1 VKTWPFKER
10 ITNVKDLM
18 AKRGLDAIIVTS
30 WANLYYLLGVL
41 PLHATERTVGP
52 IMPLLIPAEEDKET
66 IFVPVS
72 NFFLV
77 TDAEHKYIQ
86 DVRPSGTGTGG
97 VHPPVQDLVSQ
108 ALVEWNVASGKIGV
122 EFKYLTT
129 PNTDAIKAKLP
140 KATFVD
146 CSDLVEL
153 LRMVKSEEE
162 KAYCIKACEITNK
175 VLQDAWDYLRVG
187 RTEMDVAREIIAR
200 TIEYGGDGTSFLPQ
214 VFSGRRG
221 CLTNISSSRDK
232 MLQDGEIVLLDF
244 GTVYKGYR
252 CDQTRPFVLGRATK
266 EQKEVSEAIKSV
278 TEAMLEAS
286 HSGNTAAD
294 IHNAAVL
301 RFSEVG
307 YPFETSPHV
316 WPYVTSGHGMGIETW
331 ERPNLSSEDK
341 TVLQPNMFL
350 ALEQTIFRQ
359 PKYAIRYEENIFVT
373 ENGCVD
379 YIKFPMELVEV

>member
-10 ITNVKDLM
+10 IAKVKDLM
-18 AKRGLDAIIVTS
+18 AKRSLDATIVTS

-41 PLHATERTVGP
+41 PLHAAERIVGP
-52 IMPLLIPAEEDKET
+52 MMPLLIPADEDKEA
-66 IFVPVS
+66 IFIPVS

-77 TDAEHKYIQ
+77 VNTEHKYIK
-86 DVRPSGTGTGG
+86 DVRPSGSGTGG
-97 VHPPVQDLVSQ
+97 VHLPVQDVVSQ
-108 ALVEWNVASGKIGV
+108 ALGEWNLASGKIGI
-122 EFKYLTT
+122 EFKYITLL
-129 PNTDAIKAKLP
+129 NADAIKGKLP

-175 VLQDAWDYLRVG
+175 VLQDAKDYLRVG
-187 RTEMDVAREIIAR
+187 RTEMDVAREIMAR
-200 TIEYGGDGTSFLPQ
+200 AIEHGADGTSFLPQ

-221 CLTNISSSRDK
+221 SLTNISSSPDK
-232 MLQDGEIVLLDF
+232 VLQDGEIVLLDF
-244 GTVYKGYR
+244 GTIYKGYR
-252 CDQTRPFVLGRATK
+252 CDQTRPFVLGKPTK

-278 TEAMLEAS
+278 TEAMLEATRP
-286 HSGNTAAD
+286 GNTAAD
-294 IHNAAVL
+294 VHNAAIS
-301 RFSEVG
+301 RFSRVG
-307 YPFETSPHV
+307 YPFESSPHV
-316 WPYVTSGHGMGIETW
+316 WPHVTSGHGMGIETW
-331 ERPNLSSEDK
+331 ELPNLSSEDK

-359 PKYAIRYEENIFVT
+359 SKYAIRYEENVFVT
-373 ENGCVD
+373 ANGCVD